1 MYGIKEPGGIRM
13 RIRYGIYLLLAA
25 IVGAGCGSDSPTG
38 PSSRPGTFSAK
49 VTGAVEIEMS
59 GEAVFNSQGF
69 DMTTGTP
76 GRLVI
81 LSAASPQLGMGLHMA
96 FPGNFQ
102 PGQATYEIGQYDTSA
117 ENLFDQ
123 ELDPERVYVVV
134 TLPDEESTAV
144 GFFSVSGSVRIT
156 TAAASAFGGE
166 FELTARTTDFNNEGE
181 RIVEVTGNFSAIG
194 S

>member
-1 MYGIKEPGGIRM
+1 M

-59 GEAVFNSQGF
+59 GEAVFTSQGF
-69 DMTTGTP
+69 DVTTGTP
-76 GRLVI
+76 GMLVV
-81 LSAASPQLGMGLHMA
+81 LAAASPQVGMGFHMA

-102 PGQATYEIGQYDTSA
+102 PGEATYEVGQYDM
-117 ENLFDQ
+117 ENLFEQ
-123 ELDPERVYVVV
+123 ELDPDRVYVVV
-134 TLPDEESTAV
+134 TLPDEENTAV

-156 TAAASAFGGE
+156 TAAANAFGGE
-166 FELTARTTDFNNEGE
+166 FELTARSTDFDNEGE
-181 RIVEVTGNFSAIG
+181 QIVEVTGDFSAVG